1 MFLDKRFTT
10 AALGALLS
18 GKLTTGYPGGLC
30 SALTRPSN
38 DWDAQTTV
46 AFPNSAAFEDV
57 TERWNSNHEPTYS
70 AVISP
75 ATEGDVAKAVKIA
88 NSINLPFL
96 GIGGRHSSTV
106 TLGDLQEGLAIDLS
120 KLNSVQ
126 VDAENGTLTIRGG
139 VRFGDITDP
148 VYEAGYQMR
157 SCPDWIL
164 CLPWHD
170 RRNRGWWSR
179 TLAGCRRPDYR
190 QTHVGPP
197 KLTPGVIWAIRGAA
211 PNFGIITSAT
221 YQLAPQLNKGQVLSA
236 DFVLPASSSVPYF
249 DLLESL
255 SNTMP
260 AELSTISIMVYNDTM
275 GAPQILVGWVY
286 IGPKDEGRE
295 LIAPIL
301 DLNPTYTSISTVAYN
316 ELNKVALR
324 GLGTA
329 ICSPTVANGYAANFR
344 NLSSSTYQEVFQTL
358 SDFYI
363 DHPGGRSSSVEI
375 EIFSPQAVEAVAVDA
390 TAYPWRESKG
400 YA

>member
-1 MFLDKRFTT
+1 MFLNKRFTT

-46 AFPNSAAFEDV
+46 AFPNSAA
-57 TERWNSNHEPTYS
+57 NHEPTYS

-96 GIGGRHSSTV
+96 GTGGRHSSAV

-126 VDAENGTLTIRGG
+126 VDAENGTLTIGGG

-148 VYEAGYQMR
+148 VYEVGYQMPIG
-157 SCPDWIL
+157 SCVCPGMIGATVGGGVGRWQGVDGLII
-164 CLPWHD
+164 D
-170 RRNRGWWSR
+170 RLMSVRLVTARG
-179 TLAGCRRPDYR
+179 TLIDVSENSHPE
-190 QTHVGPP
+190 
-197 KLTPGVIWAIRGAA
+197 LFWAIRGAA

-260 AELSTISIMVYNDTM
+260 AELSTISIMVYNDTV

-286 IGPKDEGRE
+286 IGPEDEGRE

-400 YA
+400 YV